1 MIILKDA
8 YENYENALEKLKL
21 QSLSERRDMLAS
33 RFANKCINNDRFQ
46 DLFPTTEHGL
56 NLRKK
61 EKFKVKFASTQKLYK
76 SSIPS
81 MQRLL
86 NKENK

>member
-1 MIILKDA
+1 MNIMKDD
-8 YENYENALEKLKL
+8 YVNYENALEKLKL
-21 QSLSERRDMLAS
+21 QTLTDRRDMLAY
-33 RFANKCINNDRFQ
+33 RFANKCTNNDRFK

-76 SSIPS
+76 SSITS
-81 MQRLL
+81 MQRH
-86 NKENK
+86 